1 MRLLG
6 LEEKRGYY
14 EGESE
19 MQNDVVDVL
28 LNIGVPAGVKGFSY
42 ICDAMVIF
50 DEDAYY
56 RGGKICALY
65 EEIAKRRETTASRVE
80 RAIRHA
86 FEAAINKGNQEMV
99 EHYLDTINT
108 QNCNLLRTL
117 YLRLS
122 QEKKR
127 GRGTA
132 ECDTDH
138 CELRKQIY
146 QEMMEAFIEE
156 VDRLLKNF
164 SPMDQGE
171 LLKIREGMRKQD
183 LA

>member
-1 MRLLG
+1 
-6 LEEKRGYY
+6 
-14 EGESE
+14 

-28 LNIGVPAGVKGFSY
+28 LSIGVPAGVKGFNY
-42 ICDAMVIF
+42 IYDAMVIF

-86 FEAAINKGNQEMV
+86 FEAAINKGNPEMV
-99 EHYLDTINT
+99 EHYLDTVNT

-117 YLRLS
+117 YLRLR

-127 GRGTA
+127 GRERQAESEERYRETL

-146 QEMMEAFIEE
+146 QEMMEAFIKE
-156 VDRLLKNF
+156 VDKLLKNF
-164 SPMDQGE
+164 SPKDQGKLVE
-171 LLKIREGMRKQD
+171 IREGMRKQD